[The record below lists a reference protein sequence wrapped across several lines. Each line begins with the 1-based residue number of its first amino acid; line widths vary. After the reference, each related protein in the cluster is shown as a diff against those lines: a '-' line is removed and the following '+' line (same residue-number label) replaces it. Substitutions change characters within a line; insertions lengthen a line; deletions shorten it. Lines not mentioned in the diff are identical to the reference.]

1 MPGRSL
7 PSLIVFC
14 ALAVMTLP
22 VHAADLSPEMRG
34 QIEAVVKSYL
44 LKNPEIIRD
53 ASASCGGYREPPAR
67 RGLSSSSIFVSSAV
81 PYGSLR

>member
-7 PSLIVFC
+7 PSLVVFC

-22 VHAADLSPEMRG
+22 VQSADLSPEMRG

-44 LKNPEIIRD
+44 LKNPEIIRG
-53 ASASCGGYREPPAR
+53 AVKTEVLQRVVNEQRAAATAR
-67 RGLSSSSIFVSSAV
+67 K
-81 PYGSLR
+81 